1 MYILLDTGT
10 HLSTFTRHSLEWD
23 YFVSEKIVY
32 YVLFVQ
38 VLIHTPLLRDYFLSD
53 RHVCTFSTVDQCVVC
68 EIERMFQVREEKW
81 MKTIFKTIFKLSL
94 NQWLQI
100 H

>member
-10 HLSTFTRHSLEWD
+10 HLSTFTRHSLERD

-32 YVLFVQ
+32 YVFVQ